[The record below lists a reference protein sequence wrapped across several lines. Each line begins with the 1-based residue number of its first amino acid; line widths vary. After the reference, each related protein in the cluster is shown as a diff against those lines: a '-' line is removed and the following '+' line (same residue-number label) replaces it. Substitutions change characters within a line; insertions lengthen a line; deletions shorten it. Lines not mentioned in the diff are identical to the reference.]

1 MQHYV
6 PQNYSRV
13 FSKNIESNGRFSGCY
28 HFIIE
33 GDFGKRA
40 ESSIYYK
47 IGLDIDKFLSGFE
60 TGDVI
65 VFSVKNEFDFW
76 KRVELKAHSSNGDE
90 LFCFK
95 WIMGNE
101 ILRKSVFKESCLS
114 EDGKIEAVELA
125 KIKKL
130 NIIPEE
136 KRTIVVFDKIRRTSS
151 SYGAR
156 PLVGN
161 ILNELESILINRFLE
176 RKYAAPF
183 FIINFQKVIDTSPT
197 VFQNVSHV
205 RDFYLKYGYSISSGQ
220 MDFLKKD
227 SLASLRSECKRDDE
241 DSEPYGIDKINE
253 ELGVPD
259 NFFSEIAERI
269 ESNIGISKKNE
280 LIPSHKLCEPQKT
293 CELFEW
299 GDTVEI
305 IDSGR
310 DFLCSAISSDE
321 RKLLKLGMRGLV
333 LCTEKKEDCGMV
345 VCGFKEI
352 GSLYNKIHF
361 SNLRKISK
369 FN

>member
-1 MQHYV
+1 MRHYV

-47 IGLDIDKFLSGFE
+47 IGLDIGKFLSGFE
-60 TGDVI
+60 AGDMI
-65 VFSVKNEFDFW
+65 VFSVRNEFDFW
-76 KRVELKAHSSNGDE
+76 KRVELKAHSSNGHE

-101 ILRKSVFKESCLS
+101 VLRKGIFKESCLS
-114 EDGKIEAVELA
+114 EDGKIEAIELA

-130 NIIPEE
+130 DIIPEE
-136 KRTIVVFDKIRRTSS
+136 KRTIVVFDKINRTPS

-205 RDFYLKYGYSISSGQ
+205 RDFYLKYGYSTSSGQ

-227 SLASLRSECKRDDE
+227 SLAHLDHEYRREYKKDE
-241 DSEPYGIDKINE
+241 DCEPYGMNEIDK
-253 ELGVPD
+253 ELGVLD
-259 NFFSEIAERI
+259 NFFSEIIERAESSVSPS
-269 ESNIGISKKNE
+269 EKKKS
-280 LIPSHKLCEPQKT
+280 IVPQET
-293 CELFEW
+293 YELFEW
-299 GDTVEI
+299 GDTIEI
-305 IDSGR
+305 VDNGR
-310 DFLCSAISSDE
+310 DVLCSSISSE
-321 RKLLKLGMRGLV
+321 EEKLLKFGMRGLV
-333 LCTEKKEDCGMV
+333 FSTEKKEDCGMV

-352 GSLYNKIHF
+352 GSLYIKIHF